1 MAGRTDRGNRG
12 RTRGPLASVP
22 PAPAPGRMR
31 YSPPPVGRVWDRYL
45 WVGSLRPGAARRASR
60 RIKTVLSMERA
71 IILLSGGIDSAVTL
85 WWAKQQG
92 WDIRPLT
99 FDYFGRPRREHD
111 AVLALTSRIGTGP
124 LRRVD
129 LPFLKEVD
137 DLRKEGFENRR
148 LLDSPEGYIPGRNL
162 IFYGLAGH
170 YAELDAVRYIVGGH
184 NGIDPESFPDASPK
198 FFNFLNSVFHLSL
211 WSYDASPVQILVPL
225 SGKSKDNVIR
235 MGLDMKV
242 PFDVTWSCYWDREVH
257 CGTCVSCRERRDA
270 FAKVGVEDPV
280 AYEA

>member
-1 MAGRTDRGNRG
+1 MARRADRGNRG
-12 RTRGPLASVP
+12 RTRGPVGPVSPAS
-22 PAPAPGRMR
+22 APGPLRLP
-31 YSPPPVGRVWDRYL
+31 SPPVGRVWDRYL
-45 WVGSLRPGAARRASR
+45 WGESLGPGAARSPGRGTR
-60 RIKTVLSMERA
+60 RRSSHGTRNHPPVRWYRFRGHVVVGEATGL
-71 IILLSGGIDSAVTL
+71 
-85 WWAKQQG
+85 
-92 WDIRPLT
+92 DIRPLT
-99 FDYFGRPRREHD
+99 FDYFGRPRREHE

-170 YAELDAVRYIVGGH
+170 YAELDGVRYIVGGH

-211 WSYDASPVQILVPL
+211 WSFDASPVQILVPL
-225 SGKSKDNVIR
+225 SGKSKEDVVR
-235 MGLDMKV
+235 LGLELKV
-242 PFDVTWSCYWDREVH
+242 PFEVTWSCYWDRDIH
-257 CGTCVSCRERRDA
+257 CGTCVSCRERREA
-270 FAKVGVEDPV
+270 FAKVGIDDPV
-280 AYEA
+280 EYST